1 MREDGQRGRAAP
13 STSIA
18 LDAWVRA
25 ALSTVRPE
33 GSVTSV
39 DPIAAG
45 GRRPI
50 LAVRFADAD
59 PIVVRRGGDAAA
71 IETEAELL
79 ATVASETTVPAPAP
93 LGWGPSPD
101 GPGGWLATPLVA
113 GDDLHER
120 FVAFD
125 PPARRDLAAAFGR
138 FLGELHAAFRFDEYG
153 PLGVDAGEL
162 RAVNRSQPARSD
174 RTAAW
179 RDWLTAR
186 GRERLDRL
194 PAAFA
199 DVADAA
205 RRRLDAWTPETAPTP
220 RLFPW
225 DFRPGNALVAGDTIA
240 AVVDWEAPLAAGAAL
255 SVAKTEYLL
264 ADWFVPD
271 EADGLRRAFRDGY
284 REARPLPT
292 VDDVHRIVAIAE
304 TAVDS
309 HGVVTNPRYPPVGR
323 DEAVRFH
330 RRHLQDA
337 VY

>member
-1 MREDGQRGRAAP
+1 MREDGQRERDAP
-13 STSIA
+13 SMSA
-18 LDAWVRA
+18 GLDAWVRA
-25 ALSTVRPE
+25 ALSTVRPD

-39 DPIAAG
+39 DPIEAG

-59 PIVVRRGGDAAA
+59 PIVIRRGDDAAA
-71 IETEAELL
+71 VDTEAELL
-79 ATVASETTVPAPAP
+79 AAVASETTVPAPAP

-101 GPGGWLATPLVA
+101 GTGGWLATPLVA

-125 PPARRDLAAAFGR
+125 PPARRDLAAAFGG
-138 FLGELHAAFRFDEYG
+138 FLGEVHATFRFDEYG
-153 PLGVDAGEL
+153 PLGADAGDL
-162 RAVNRSQPARSD
+162 RAANRSPPPRSD
-174 RTAAW
+174 REAAW

-186 GRERLDRL
+186 GHERLDRL

-205 RRRLDAWTPETAPTP
+205 RARLDAWTTDTAPTP

-225 DFRPGNALVAGDTIA
+225 DFRPGNALVTDDTIA
-240 AVVDWEAPLAAGAAL
+240 AIVDWEAPLAAGAAL
-255 SVAKTEYLL
+255 SVAKTEYLI

-271 EADGLRRAFRDGY
+271 EADTLRRAFRNGY
-284 REARPLPT
+284 RETRPLPA

-309 HGVVTNPRYPPVGR
+309 HGVVTNPRYPPVEH
-323 DEAVRFH
+323 DEAVWFH
-330 RRHLQDA
+330 RRHLEDA